1 MYTILIIVNKLVEVF
16 NILLLIRVVLSWL
29 PMGQNALTRAVYS
42 VTEPIL
48 EPIRRTTYPLLGN
61 IPLDISPIIAYFL
74 MQLIRNIVFRI
85 AQVLYF

>member
-85 AQVLYF
+85 VQVLYF

>member
-1 MYTILIIVNKLVEVF
+1 MYTILMLVNKLVEVF

-29 PMGQNALTRAVYS
+29 PMGENALTRAVYS

-48 EPIRRTTYPLLGN
+48 DPIRRATYPLLGN

-74 MQLIRNIVFRI
+74 IQLIRNIIFRI
-85 AQVLYF
+85 AYLLYF

>member
-74 MQLIRNIVFRI
+74 MQLIRNIVFSI
-85 AQVLYF
+85 VQVLYF

>member
-1 MYTILIIVNKLVEVF
+1 MYTILIIVNKLVEIF

-85 AQVLYF
+85 VQVLYF

>member
-1 MYTILIIVNKLVEVF
+1 MYTILIIVNKLIEVF

-85 AQVLYF
+85 VQVLYF

>member
-74 MQLIRNIVFRI
+74 IQLIRNIVFRI
-85 AQVLYF
+85 VQVLYF

>member
-1 MYTILIIVNKLVEVF
+1 MYTILIIVNKSVEVF

-85 AQVLYF
+85 VQVLYF